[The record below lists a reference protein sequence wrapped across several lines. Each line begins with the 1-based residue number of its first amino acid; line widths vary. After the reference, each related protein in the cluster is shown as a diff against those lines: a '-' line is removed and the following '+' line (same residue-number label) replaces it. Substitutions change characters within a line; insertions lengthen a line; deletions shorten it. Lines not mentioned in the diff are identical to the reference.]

1 MVLLHY
7 ELQQLPANGLNAMKL
22 LPDTDTEMCPPTRR
36 RQNQYCSI
44 IIKATHAYNK
54 GFVPFQIIIAF
65 ADKELYQGSSSL
77 LCNPAME
84 QGKEGGERCLK
95 SCPINL
101 YTIDAQISPLNKDSM
116 LQLSL

>member
-1 MVLLHY
+1 
-7 ELQQLPANGLNAMKL
+7 
-22 LPDTDTEMCPPTRR
+22 
-36 RQNQYCSI
+36 
-44 IIKATHAYNK
+44 
-54 GFVPFQIIIAF
+54 
-65 ADKELYQGSSSL
+65 L

>member
-1 MVLLHY
+1 
-7 ELQQLPANGLNAMKL
+7 LNAMKL

-44 IIKATHAYNK
+44 IIKATNAYNK
-54 GFVPFQIIIAF
+54 GSVPFQIIIAF

-116 LQLSL
+116 LQRSL